1 MKLGLGTVQ
10 FGADYGISNA
20 RGQVAPGEVAEILQA
35 AAAAGV
41 SVLDTAHA
49 YGESEAVLG
58 CALWQGHPFR
68 IVTKTEPLH
77 GSGVE
82 VGELSQV
89 RETFLR
95 SLERL
100 RLPRV
105 DALMLH
111 HASELLRPGGEALA
125 QLCMKLKSEGLA
137 AKIGFSCYTPSEL
150 DAASAVLAPDIVQL
164 PCNLLDRRFL
174 QDGRCAALKA
184 REVEI
189 HARSIFL
196 QGLLLMPTYTLPPQ
210 FHGHK
215 DVFERIDRYAQ
226 ANGLTRLEL
235 ALGFAQSLDE
245 IDVGVVGVTTAL
257 ELRQIVDA
265 LNKMSARALDY
276 SGFDTAADDLVNPS
290 TWTQRKSVAVQ

>member
-1 MKLGLGTVQ
+1 MNLGLGTVQ
-10 FGADYGISNA
+10 FGTDYGISNR
-20 RGQVAPGEVAEILQA
+20 RGQVAAAEVVDILQA

-58 CALWQGHPFR
+58 RALWPGHPFR

-77 GSGVE
+77 GSRVGI
-82 VGELSQV
+82 GELARV

-125 QLCMKLKSEGLA
+125 QLCLKLKSEGLA
-137 AKIGFSCYTPSEL
+137 AKVGFSCYTPSEL
-150 DAASAVLAPDIVQL
+150 DATTAVLAPDIVQL

-174 QDGRCAALKA
+174 DNGRCAALKA
-184 REVEI
+184 RGVEI

-196 QGLLLMPTYTLPPQ
+196 QGLLLMPVDTLPVQ
-210 FHGHK
+210 FHAHR
-215 DVFERIDRYAQ
+215 DVFERIDRYAAQ
-226 ANGLTRLEL
+226 NGITRLEL
-235 ALGFAQSLDE
+235 ALGYAQSLDE
-245 IDVGVVGVTTAL
+245 IDVGVVGVTTAS

-265 LNKMSARALDY
+265 FNKMSARALDY
-276 SGFDTAADDLVNPS
+276 SGFETAATDLVNPS
-290 TWTQRKSVAVQ
+290 TWTQRRSMAEQ